1 MATKIRPFHS
11 ADIEALTKIYNRY
24 VLDTT
29 ITFDLEPYTVEQRQ
43 TQWMCH
49 YSDTGR
55 YRLIVAEIDGLV
67 AGYSSSS
74 KLRYKAA
81 YDPSV
86 EVSIYLSQQ
95 FQRVGIGSLLYE
107 SLFQQLRTED
117 VHRVY
122 AGITLP
128 NEPSLAFHQKFDFVE
143 VGRFHEV
150 GRKFG
155 QYWDVVWL
163 EKKMHE

>member
-1 MATKIRPFHS
+1 MVIKIRAFDN
-11 ADIEALTKIYNRY
+11 ADIEALTKIYNWY
-24 VLDTT
+24 VLKTT

-43 TQWMCH
+43 VRWMCH
-49 YSDTGR
+49 YAAAGR
-55 YRLIVAEIDGLV
+55 HRLIVAELDGQV
-67 AGYSSSS
+67 IGYASSSQ
-74 KLRYKAA
+74 LRIKPA

-86 EVSIYLSQQ
+86 EVSIYLSHR
-95 FQRVGIGSLLYE
+95 FQRLGIGSLLYE
-107 SLFQQLRTED
+107 KLFEQLRTED

-122 AGITLP
+122 AGITVP
-128 NEPSLAFHQKFDFVE
+128 NEASLAFHQKFDFVE

-163 EKKMHE
+163 ERKMP